1 MGYSGG
7 SLKDKNAKRKVD
19 IGGLVP
25 EVSVGPWSIW
35 LSGTELGAAMLY
47 PGNNPAAS
55 CLFSEHLS
63 GF

>member
-7 SLKDKNAKRKVD
+7 SLEDQNAKRKVD

-25 EVSVGPWSIW
+25 EVLVGPWSIG
-35 LSGTELGAAMLY
+35 LSGTELYA
-47 PGNNPAAS
+47 GNNPAVS
-55 CLFSEHLS
+55 CLFSEHSS